1 MTKKSNFNKFLTLLE
16 KEFYRNL
23 KLVIPLILIL
33 FMGHL
38 VMAWNRISSMQE
50 IVDIRLKSNTV
61 DELLRIREYFG
72 FNYFFNGNDDII
84 IFMFLS
90 ILIITLYTL
99 ILWNQEWMG
108 GSKSIYTL
116 LSLPIKK
123 SYIVC
128 SKVITMLIF
137 ILFNLLVQI
146 LALFIDK
153 GIIKLRVNSAFYV
166 DESVLGIFSTN
177 YDVQFINLI
186 SKEFWVS
193 LITIIS
199 VILLLGLIVLL
210 FRSFKVKGLILGVT
224 MLVLYVSIYVG
235 TYYYFHLYYNEY
247 YGFKVI
253 FSLIITILTF
263 SYSKYLLEKKVTV

>member
-23 KLVIPLILIL
+23 KLVFPLILIL

-38 VMAWNRISSMQE
+38 VIAWNDISSMKE
-50 IVDIRLKSNTV
+50 IVDTRLKNNTL
-61 DELLRIREYFG
+61 DKLLRIKEYFG
-72 FNYFFNGNDDII
+72 FDYFLNKQGHII
-84 IFMFLS
+84 TFIFLS

-99 ILWNQEWMG
+99 ILWNREWMG

-177 YDVQFINLI
+177 YNVQFINLI

-199 VILLLGLIVLL
+199 VILLLGIIVLL
-210 FRSFKVKGLILGVT
+210 FRSFKIKGLILGVT
-224 MLVLYVSIYVG
+224 MLGLYVFIYVG
-235 TYYYFHLYYNEY
+235 TYYYFNLYYNEY

-263 SYSKYLLEKKVTV
+263 AYSKYLLEKKVTV